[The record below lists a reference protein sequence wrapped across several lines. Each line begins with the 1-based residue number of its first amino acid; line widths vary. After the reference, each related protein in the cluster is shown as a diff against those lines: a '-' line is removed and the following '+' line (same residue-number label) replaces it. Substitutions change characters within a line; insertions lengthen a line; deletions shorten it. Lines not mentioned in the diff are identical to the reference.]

1 MRKVRRQISF
11 IACAVLVMGCS
22 RSLYRKQADRDVF
35 RLVREK
41 QEMLGLGDEAFRSL
55 AGTPESRFFDE
66 GDPDFPTRPKDD
78 PLSRVLMRRV
88 AGKRGSSAWDGPEA
102 SGSDERWR
110 EVIAAL
116 PRDSS
121 GAVVLDL
128 PLVVRLSRLNS
139 REFQNEREDLYLSAL
154 DVSLERFDFSPQF
167 AAGTTGL
174 RAVGAKDS
182 KGVRKETESVL
193 TDGSVRWM
201 SATGGELMARFANS
215 FVYDF
220 RTGATVDSLVN
231 FSLVQPLMR
240 LGGRA
245 RVMEGLTQAERSLLA
260 NVRQMDQYQRG
271 FYVRMVAGR
280 NGGDGPVRSAMGGG
294 AGLGVISGTPS
305 GRTGAPRADGFLGLL
320 EEQQR
325 IRNLEANVARLR
337 ESLDQISAAFDAGR
351 ISSRLQVDQ
360 ARQALF
366 NSQSSLLASR
376 AAYRTR
382 VDAFK
387 LEMGLPPSLEVVL
400 KDGLLERLSTS
411 NPGAIDL
418 DRRITGILR
427 GLRSVEDA
435 PTVAVI
441 GERLRDFLKLEKAF
455 RDLLESSRRDM
466 ASLKRVYPWRKAQLE
481 RLMKS
486 PLIEEL
492 SLERG
497 RLDAA
502 ALADRVEACAVR
514 LRQSEEQVDGFTMK
528 VESVLKG
535 LGGMG
540 VDEARAEAVELGG
553 DVSALLLGLSLNQTS
568 IRLETATLPRVDV
581 DEVGAMGIA
590 EECRLDW
597 MNVRA
602 RQVDAWRR
610 IAVRANDLQS
620 VLDFGVDGSVGTVRD
635 NALSFG
641 MSTSTLRGRL
651 RFDTPLN
658 RFSERNRYREA
669 LIEYQRA
676 RRDTMLF
683 GDRVSQSVRNTLR
696 IIELSELNFE
706 VRRAAVQIAISQVD
720 LARLRLDEPPRP
732 GAVPVFGATTARDLV
747 SALSDLL
754 DSQNDFLGLR
764 IGYDVLRMALDF
776 ELGTMQM
783 GEDGLWSDPG
793 EMTVDRLRARVKRW
807 REGMEERMASS
818 GGPEFRFK
826 GGIER

>member
-1 MRKVRRQISF
+1 MRKVRQQISL
-11 IACAVLVMGCS
+11 IAVLLVVVGCS
-22 RSLYRKQADRDVF
+22 RTMYRRQADRDVF
-35 RLVREK
+35 RLVGEK
-41 QEMLGLGDEAFRSL
+41 QEMLGLGDDAFRSL
-55 AGTPESRFFDE
+55 GGNPESRFFDD
-66 GDPDFPTRPKDD
+66 GDPDHPRRPKDD
-78 PLSRVLMRRV
+78 PLSRLLMKRV
-88 AGKRGSSAWDGPEA
+88 AGKRGASAWEGPEA
-102 SGSDERWR
+102 SGSEDRWR
-110 EVIAAL
+110 EAISAL
-116 PRDSS
+116 PRDGA
-121 GAVVLDL
+121 GAVILDL
-128 PLVVRLSRLNS
+128 PTVVRLSRLNS
-139 REFQNEREDLYLSAL
+139 REFQSEREDLYLSAL
-154 DVSLERFDFSPQF
+154 DVSLERFQFSPQL
-167 AAGTTGL
+167 AAGASGI
-174 RAVGAKDS
+174 RQVSARDAS
-182 KGVRKETESVL
+182 GVRPESSSVL
-193 TDGSVRWM
+193 TDGSVRWL
-201 SATGGELMARFANS
+201 SATGGQLIAGFANS

-220 RTGATVDSLVN
+220 RSGTTADSLVN
-231 FSLVQPLMR
+231 FSVVQPLMR
-240 LGGRA
+240 LGGRV
-245 RVMEGLTQAERSLLA
+245 RVLEGLTQAERTLLA

-280 NGGDGPVRSAMGGG
+280 NGGDGPVRSAAVGG
-294 AGLGVISGTPS
+294 AGLGVLAGTPS

-337 ESLDQISAAFDAGR
+337 ESLDQIAAAFDAGR

-366 NSQSSLLASR
+366 NSQSSLLASS

-382 VDAFK
+382 VDSFK
-387 LEMGLPPSLEVVL
+387 VDMGLPPSMEVVL
-400 KDGLLERLSTS
+400 KDGLLDRLSTS
-411 NPGAIDL
+411 NPGAIEL
-418 DRRITGILR
+418 DRRIARALR
-427 GLRSVEDA
+427 RLRNVED
-435 PTVAVI
+435 TSSVRSI
-441 GERLRDFLKLEKAF
+441 GEGLRDFLRLEKGF

-466 ASLKRVYPWRKAQLE
+466 AALKRVYPWRRAQLD

-497 RLDAA
+497 RLDGA
-502 ALADRVEACAVR
+502 ALADRVEGCAVR
-514 LRQSEEQVDGFTMK
+514 LRQSEEQVDGFTMR
-528 VESVLKG
+528 VESVLKSLEG
-535 LGGMG
+535 LG
-540 VDEARAEAVELGG
+540 VDEARAEALELGG
-553 DVSALLLGLSLNQTS
+553 DISALLLGLSLNQTS
-568 IRLETATLPRVDV
+568 IRLETATLQRVQV
-581 DEVGAMGIA
+581 DEASAMGIA

-620 VLDFGVDGSVGTVRD
+620 VLDFGVDGSLGTVRD
-635 NALSFG
+635 NAASFG
-641 MSTSTLRGRL
+641 MSTATLRGRL

-696 IIELSELNFE
+696 VIELSELNFE
-706 VRRAAVQIAISQVD
+706 IRRAAVQIAISQVD

-754 DSQNDFLGLR
+754 DSQNDFLSLR

-783 GEDGLWSDPG
+783 GDDGLWADPG
-793 EMTVDRLRARVKRW
+793 EMTADRLRSRVRRW
-807 REGMEERMASS
+807 REVRDERTASV
-818 GGPEFRFK
+818 GGPDFRFR